1 MIFGCIPHRVLGR
14 IFIFVLLL
22 FFFLSFFP
30 SLFIYLFIYFSFERW
45 NFLYRSFQQVVSRD
59 YFSGRFQTWRFI
71 YFISSYFFL
80 FWGCFNVVDIFGF
93 WFEAAIRQ
101 RRMSECEIAN
111 PNGVGETRIK
121 KKKAVTSAIYCRI
134 WSTAVSRERERDRER
149 ERETGRRRRRKRR
162 RRGGGIRRNQDDRE
176 DVSCKRWQRPLDP
189 IKNPQRQRISNNSRT
204 IYLFIYLFIYIGGL
218 EVSLPADVVWLNRV
232 CGIFPWISNGSRKNV
247 NNKSKHINKSNI
259 QRNNNTNDGRNNNN
273 ISRL

>member
-1 MIFGCIPHRVLGR
+1 MSSIFSVSDLKQRFGSAGCRNAKSPTRMA
-14 IFIFVLLL
+14 
-22 FFFLSFFP
+22 
-30 SLFIYLFIYFSFERW
+30 
-45 NFLYRSFQQVVSRD
+45 
-59 YFSGRFQTWRFI
+59 
-71 YFISSYFFL
+71 
-80 FWGCFNVVDIFGF
+80 WGKQEF
-93 WFEAAIRQ
+93 
-101 RRMSECEIAN
+101 
-111 PNGVGETRIK
+111 K
-121 KKKAVTSAIYCRI
+121 KKKRAVTSAIYCRI

-189 IKNPQRQRISNNSRT
+189 IKNPQRQRISNNNRT